1 MGQDITP
8 RALATPLPAK
18 QARSRKTRDALIAA
32 GWKLLA
38 RHPWDNVTINDI
50 VKTAGVSVGSFYTRF
65 ADKDAYFETLASEWV
80 VRRGAQRIANLQ
92 HVGKGEDYLA
102 QAILDTYRTT
112 LAGHVSVEALV
123 TYRTTLDNQHFWR
136 AALVRG
142 AAHPAFWKPFRELGL
157 RVMARVLELRET
169 ELGRSLSEEE
179 TRHIRFAFQMA
190 NGLINNSI
198 VNRPGPILPG
208 SPEFE
213 IELVRGLKAV
223 AGVA

>member
-1 MGQDITP
+1 MGQAGSP
-8 RALATPLPAK
+8 KSLASPLPAK

-38 RHPWDNVTINDI
+38 RHPWDDVTINDI

-65 ADKDAYFETLASEWV
+65 ADRDAYFESLAAEWV
-80 VRRGAQRIANLQ
+80 TRRAVQRLGVLE
-92 HVGKGEDYLA
+92 HVGKGEDYFSH
-102 QAILDTYRTT
+102 AILDTYRTT
-112 LAGHVSVEALV
+112 LE
-123 TYRTTLDNQHFWR
+123 NQHFWR

-157 RVMARVLELRET
+157 RVLARVLELREA
-169 ELGRSLSEEE
+169 ELRRPLSDEE

>member
-8 RALATPLPAK
+8 KALATPLPAK

-112 LAGHVSVEALV
+112 LA
-123 TYRTTLDNQHFWR
+123 NQHFWR

>member
-65 ADKDAYFETLASEWV
+65 ADKDVYFETLASEWV

-102 QAILDTYRTT
+102 QAILD
-112 LAGHVSVEALV
+112 